1 MRQLVH
7 WSITITAMPMYGRNN
22 SWITCTWTSCLVITC
37 TYQVTRN
44 RDRDDGFQNLNML
57 DLPMLLVTYI
67 CTLMLLSTAPEKI
80 LPRDT
85 VRQVT
90 LPSWR
95 ANVWEHV
102 INSVFQT
109 WSDSLILVIYI
120 PALVSNS
127 FSMALSHIFNCIT
140 YNWKNWGS

>member
-1 MRQLVH
+1 MRPLVH
-7 WSITITAMPMYGRNN
+7 QSITITAMPMYGEKNK
-22 SWITCTWTSCLVITC
+22 SCLVNMPSLFTC

-44 RDRDDGFQNLNML
+44 RDRDDGYQNLNML

-95 ANVWEHV
+95 ANV
-102 INSVFQT
+102 
-109 WSDSLILVIYI
+109 
-120 PALVSNS
+120 
-127 FSMALSHIFNCIT
+127 
-140 YNWKNWGS
+140 